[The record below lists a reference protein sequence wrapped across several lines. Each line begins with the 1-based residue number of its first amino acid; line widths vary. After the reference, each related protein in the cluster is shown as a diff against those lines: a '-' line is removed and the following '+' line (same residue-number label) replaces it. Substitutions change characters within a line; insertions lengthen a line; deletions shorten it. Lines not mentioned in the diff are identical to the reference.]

1 MTDSVV
7 DAAHAIHARKNAT
20 AWHVFVA
27 LISAATIMPV
37 LVVPYTQHVMTD
49 ADSALG
55 LIVALNFV
63 GANFH
68 VASTGWF
75 FTDPEMRAHFR
86 ARPLRYL
93 VVPALAI
100 VATAVL
106 FQIADKPGRGYLL
119 AAFFSWQLWHYQK
132 QNVGVLS
139 FIAAGTGSGP
149 LSAWERHTLAVAAV
163 AGILGFFSLNKI
175 GLSSLAPQLLQL
187 HQLGMAVYLLV
198 PVALGIAILKTPA
211 LRSSGLR
218 LGYLVIGASFFLPTY
233 LFDDQMSATMG
244 YAIAHGLQYV
254 VFMGVVSVS
263 KRAPIASL
271 VMLVGMS
278 TLGALMLN
286 AAIRAPDVSQSP
298 YAFAIYGAFVGAVIA
313 HFILDAG
320 IWRLREPFQRG
331 YMRERFFFVFN
342 R

>member
-7 DAAHAIHARKNAT
+7 DAAYAIRARQGAT
-20 AWHVFVA
+20 AWHVFIA
-27 LISAATIMPV
+27 LISAATILPV
-37 LVVPYTQHVMTD
+37 LIVPYAKHVMTD
-49 ADSALG
+49 ADTALAI
-55 LIVALNFV
+55 LVCLNFV

-75 FTDPEMRAHFR
+75 FTDPQMRGHFR
-86 ARPLRYL
+86 AHPVRYL
-93 VVPALAI
+93 VVPVLAVV
-100 VATAVL
+100 VAAAL
-106 FQIADKPGRGYLL
+106 FQFADRTQRGYLL
-119 AAFFSWQLWHYQK
+119 VAFFCWQLWHYQK
-132 QNVGVLS
+132 QNIGVLS
-139 FIAAGTGSGP
+139 FVAAGTGSGP
-149 LSAWERHTLAVAAV
+149 LSAWERRTLNVAAV

-175 GLSSLAPQLLQL
+175 GLSSLAPQFEQL

-198 PVALGIAILKTPA
+198 PVALGIAILRTPA
-211 LRSSGLR
+211 LRHNRLR
-218 LGYLVIGASFFLPTY
+218 LGYLVLTASFFLPTY

-254 VFMGVVSVS
+254 VFMGVVSAG

-271 VMLVGMS
+271 VILAGIS
-278 TLGALMLN
+278 TLGALLLN
-286 AAIRAPDVSQSP
+286 AAIQAPDISGLP
-298 YAFAIYGAFVGAVIA
+298 YAYAIYGAFVGAVVA
-313 HFILDAG
+313 HFVLDAG